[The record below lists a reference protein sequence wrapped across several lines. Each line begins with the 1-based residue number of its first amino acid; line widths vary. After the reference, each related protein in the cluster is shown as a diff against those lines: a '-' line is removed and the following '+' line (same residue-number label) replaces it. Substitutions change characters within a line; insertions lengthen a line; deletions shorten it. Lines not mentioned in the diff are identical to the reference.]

1 MWYNN
6 VTAFVDRLW
15 NSLNGFHEQ
24 ISILFITVTLGLYV
38 PIFLAL
44 RGHSPRLVMKCTQ
57 AMCVWG
63 FEEKKKGLVGNV
75 AVNLK
80 KGRVQDRIIR

>member
-15 NSLNGFHEQ
+15 SPLNGFHEQ
-24 ISILFITVTLGLYV
+24 ISILFIAVTLGLCV
-38 PIFLAL
+38 PIFLVL
-44 RGHSPRLVMKCTQ
+44 RGHSSKLVMKCTQ

-63 FEEKKKGLVGNV
+63 FEGKKKGLAGNV
-75 AVNLK
+75 AVKLRM
-80 KGRVQDRIIR
+80 GRVQNRIIK